1 MPAIPPARSTL
12 DLDAPGLQLSVGAP
26 PPGALASDGAAALW
40 LWLPLASA
48 ELGPL
53 AAALPPGSAPPA
65 LLAAFT
71 LPPSA
76 PARPLRPKLV
86 FTVRF
91 S

>member
-1 MPAIPPARSTL
+1 
-12 DLDAPGLQLSVGAP
+12 VGAP
-26 PPGALASDGAAALW
+26 PPGSPASDGAAALW
-40 LWLPLASA
+40 LWLPLSTA

-71 LPPSA
+71 LPPAA

-86 FTVRF
+86 FTVR
-91 S
+91 SLSHSSLSYATGIHTIG